1 MTEVQIWSI
10 AVAALV
16 AGVLIAAVALRRRR
30 KRAHPH
36 GHLVVDMT
44 VPRAGSV
51 AAEPRS
57 DEVTKDRV
65 TGGSDSKEI

>member
-16 AGVLIAAVALRRRR
+16 AAILVTAVALRRRR

-36 GHLVVDMT
+36 GHLEVDMT
-44 VPRAGSV
+44 VPRTGSV
-51 AAEPRS
+51 TVEPI
-57 DEVTKDRV
+57 EELTKDRA
-65 TGGSDSKEI
+65 TGGGDIKEL